1 MTNPS
6 LSIPIS
12 KLAEK
17 IMVKNILSLS
27 SNAAMNYFMKSNRF
41 HNFELPEYFTF
52 DKILDFVK
60 DSIGDKLYEDCLSNT
75 LPDDLDDVN
84 MDLLTNKDGKY
95 AVRPLTLANPYL
107 YYFLVREICCES
119 GWKASLDCFEKYNVP
134 HITSCA
140 LPVVEEEGKKEPFH
154 NSTTILN
161 WWNSI
166 EQRSLEL
173 SLEYR
178 YMFVTDITNCYG
190 SINPQSIDWALSR
203 KGTSCATEDNHE
215 IANNIIKFLR
225 AFQQGRNIGIPQGST
240 IFDFIGEFV
249 LGYSDLLLH
258 EELIRLKDAAEKDH
272 KEFGDYEILRYRD
285 DYRVFCNNRDTL
297 EHISYAIQHILE
309 SLNFRLNSSKTKIS
323 ENIVTDSI
331 KSDKLWYIK
340 NTPIFNKKG
349 VDFDG
354 IQKHLLYILMFGR
367 EYPNGGQLKTL
378 LSDLDKRVIK
388 HLKPKKKKIK
398 LEPVDLEPNSIFDK
412 LPTYIEQE
420 FPGKIV
426 ESIRAIAA
434 VGTQI
439 AIENV
444 SVVHYVLRVVSRI
457 VDTMEDNVEKWDIFG
472 KVIAKLCKRPNSSYD
487 QIWLQNISYQHD
499 KKAGKYPYDVR
510 LCHLVMG
517 KNEPV
522 WNTSWLNPELTSAI
536 PIDSICDSDRLKELT
551 PVITFRE
558 TRAYYEE

>member
-1 MTNPS
+1 
-6 LSIPIS
+6 
-12 KLAEK
+12 
-17 IMVKNILSLS
+17 
-27 SNAAMNYFMKSNRF
+27 MNYFMKSDKF

-60 DSIGDKLYEDCLSNT
+60 STIDDKPYEDCLSDT

-95 AVRPLTLANPYL
+95 AVRPLILANPYL
-107 YYFLVREICCES
+107 YYFLVREVCNEN
-119 GWKASLDCFEKYNVP
+119 GWKVSLECFEKYCVP

-140 LPVVEEEGKKEPFH
+140 LPVVEEEGKKGLFH
-154 NSTTILN
+154 NSVTILN
-161 WWNSI
+161 WWNSM

-178 YMFVTDITNCYG
+178 YIFVTDITNCYG

-203 KGTSCATEDNHE
+203 KGTSCHTDENHE
-215 IANNIIKFLR
+215 MATNIIRLLA
-225 AFQQGRNIGIPQGST
+225 AFQRGRNIGIPQGSI

-249 LGYSDLLLH
+249 LGYSDLLLY
-258 EELIRLKDAAEKDH
+258 EALDAE
-272 KEFGDYEILRYRD
+272 GITGYEILRYRD
-285 DYRVFCNNRDTL
+285 DYRVFCNDRDTL
-297 EHISYAIQHILE
+297 EKISYKIQHILE
-309 SLNFRLNSSKTKIS
+309 SLNLRLNSSKTKIS
-323 ENIVTDSI
+323 ESIVTDSI

-367 EYPNGGQLKTL
+367 EYPNGGQLKTM

-388 HLKPKKKKIK
+388 KLMPKKIK
-398 LEPVDLEPNSIFDK
+398 LESVDLESNSILDK

-420 FPGKIV
+420 VSGKIV
-426 ESIRAIAA
+426 ENIRAIAA
-434 VGTQI
+434 IGTQI

-444 SVVHYVLRVVSRI
+444 SVVHYALRVVSRI
-457 VDTMEDNVEKWDIFG
+457 VDSMEDNDEKMDILS

-499 KKAGKYPYDVR
+499 KKADEYPYDVS

-517 KNEPV
+517 KDKPV
-522 WNTSWLNPELTSAI
+522 WNTSWLNPELTSAL
-536 PIDSICDSDRLKELT
+536 PLDSICDSERLKELT

-558 TRAYYEE
+558 TRAYYE

>member
-1 MTNPS
+1 MTNVS

-12 KLAEK
+12 NLAEK
-17 IMVKNILSLS
+17 SMAKNILSLS
-27 SNAAMNYFMKSNRF
+27 SNEVMSYFMKSNRF

-52 DKILDFVK
+52 DKVLDFVK
-60 DSIGDKLYEDCLSNT
+60 DTIGDKTYEDCLSDT
-75 LPDDLDDVN
+75 LPDDLNDVN

-95 AVRPLTLANPYL
+95 GVRPLTLANPYL
-107 YYFLVREICCES
+107 YYFLVREVCGEK
-119 GWKASLDCFEKYNVP
+119 GWKASLDCFEKFNVP

-140 LPVVEEEGKKEPFH
+140 LPIVEEKGKKEPFH
-154 NSTTILN
+154 NSATILN

-190 SINPQSIDWALSR
+190 SINPQSIDWAMSC
-203 KGTSCATEDNHE
+203 KGTSCSTDGNHE
-215 IANNIIKFLR
+215 MATNIIRLLA
-225 AFQQGRNIGIPQGST
+225 AFQHGRNIGIPQGSI

-258 EELIRLKDAAEKDH
+258 EALEK
-272 KEFGDYEILRYRD
+272 EGITGYEILRYRD
-285 DYRVFCNNRDTL
+285 DYRVFCNDRDTL
-297 EHISYAIQHILE
+297 EKISYKIQHILE
-309 SLNFRLNSSKTKIS
+309 TLNFRLNSSKTKIS

-367 EYPNGGQLKTL
+367 EYPNGGQLKTM

-388 HLKPKKKKIK
+388 RLKPKKRKKKVEKEIA
-398 LEPVDLEPNSIFDK
+398 DGIIFSEY
-412 LPTYIEQE
+412 TEETIEE
-420 FPGKIV
+420 PGKIV
-426 ESIRAIAA
+426 ENIRAIVAI
-434 VGTQI
+434 GTQI

-444 SVVHYVLRVVSRI
+444 SVVHYALCVISRI
-457 VDTMEDNVEKWDIFG
+457 VDSMEDNNEKRDILE
-472 KVIAKLCKRPNSSYD
+472 KVIAKLCKRPNSAYD
-487 QIWLQNISYQHD
+487 QIWLQNISYQQD
-499 KKAGKYPYDVR
+499 KKVGSYPYDVR

-517 KNEPV
+517 KEEPI
-522 WNTSWLNPELTSAI
+522 WNTSWLKPELTADL
-536 PIDSICDSDRLKELT
+536 PLDTICDSKRLKELT

-558 TRAYYEE
+558 TRNYYEI

>member
-1 MTNPS
+1 MS
-6 LSIPIS
+6 
-12 KLAEK
+12 
-17 IMVKNILSLS
+17 KNILSLNS
-27 SNAAMNYFMKSNRF
+27 KEAMCFFLCSKRY

-60 DSIGDKLYEDCLSNT
+60 DTIGDKPYEECISDT

-107 YYFLVREICCES
+107 YYFLVREVCNEK
-119 GWKASLDCFEKYNVP
+119 GWKASLDCFDKYNVP

-140 LPVVEEEGKKEPFH
+140 LPVLDNEDKKEPFH

-203 KGTSCATEDNHE
+203 KKTSCPTDKNHE
-215 IANNIIKFLR
+215 MAANIIRLLR
-225 AFQQGRNIGIPQGST
+225 AFQQGRNIGIPQGSI

-258 EELIRLKDAAEKDH
+258 EALEADGITGYD
-272 KEFGDYEILRYRD
+272 ILRYRD
-285 DYRVFCNNRDTL
+285 DYRVFCNDRDTL
-297 EHISYAIQHILE
+297 EKISYKIQHILE
-309 SLNFRLNSSKTKIS
+309 SLNLRLNSSKTKIS

-367 EYPNGGQLKTL
+367 EYPNGGQLKTM

-388 HLKPKKKKIK
+388 RLKPKKRKKK
-398 LEPVDLEPNSIFDK
+398 VEKELAEGVIFSEFSEE
-412 LPTYIEQE
+412 TIEE
-420 FPGKIV
+420 PGKIV
-426 ESIRAIAA
+426 ENIRAIAA

-444 SVVHYVLRVVSRI
+444 SVVHYVLRVISRI
-457 VDTMEDNVEKWDIFG
+457 VDSMKDNKEKWDILG
-472 KVIAKLCKRPNSSYD
+472 KVIAKLCKRPNSAYD

-499 KKAGKYPYDVR
+499 KKAGEYPYDVR
-510 LCHLVMG
+510 LCQLVMG
-517 KNEPV
+517 ENEQV
-522 WNTSWLNPELTSAI
+522 WNTLWLKSELTSII
-536 PIDSICDSDRLKELT
+536 PLDSICDASRLKELT

-558 TRAYYEE
+558 TRAYYD